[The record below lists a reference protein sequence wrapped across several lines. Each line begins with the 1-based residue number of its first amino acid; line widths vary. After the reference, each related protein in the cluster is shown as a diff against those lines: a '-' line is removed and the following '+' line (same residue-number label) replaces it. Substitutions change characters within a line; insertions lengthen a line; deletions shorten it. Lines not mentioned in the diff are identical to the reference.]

1 MTELKEAS
9 ILIVGAGTFGLSAA
23 LDLSLNGY
31 RNITVLDRGSDI
43 PSPYSAGC
51 DLNKTIRAEYED
63 DFYTSLALEAISAWK
78 TPFFAP
84 FYAERG
90 LVVVNSPTGPS
101 KSENSVNKAVLTLKG
116 RPEYPS
122 GTVKQIKSGQ
132 DVRSIVPQLTGPMGG
147 WHGYFNKY
155 GGYARAGRAMAKIY
169 ATCKERGV
177 RFVLG
182 EEDGNAVSLL
192 FHGKRCKGVKTKSGR
207 EHLAAHTIVSLGAHV
222 GRLIPSITPQIT
234 AKAWAVAHIQL
245 TPEQARSLAGIPV
258 VNCRDLGFFF
268 EPDAETGLLKLCAH
282 RAGLTNFE
290 VSDHGRASLP
300 ATSRRDESTAT
311 YVPGEQIPKEDED
324 KIAALIAATIP
335 QFSSLPLQRKF
346 ICWCGDTTDSNFII
360 DYVPDTE
367 DRSLM
372 VFSGDSGHAFKML
385 PIAGRWAREVLEQGE
400 QKMGRWKWKGSPEG
414 KVDDISWRFGDL
426 QDVKDVP
433 AWVGEGE
440 CRMEQLG
447 GHQLKSK
454 L

>member
-1 MTELKEAS
+1 MSELKDTS

-23 LDLSLNGY
+23 LDFSLNGY
-31 RNITVLDRGSDI
+31 RNITVLDKGSDI

-63 DFYTSLALEAISAWK
+63 DFYTSLALEAIAAWK
-78 TPFFAP
+78 TPFFEP
-84 FYAERG
+84 FYAERASSSSIHPLG
-90 LVVVNSPTGPS
+90 RAS
-101 KSENSVNKAVLTLKG
+101 
-116 RPEYPS
+116 RPEYPP
-122 GTVKQIKSGQ
+122 GTLKQIKSGR
-132 DVRSIVPQLTGPMGG
+132 DVRYIVPQLTGPMEG

-155 GGYARAGRAMAKIY
+155 GGYARAGRAMAKMY

-182 EEDGNAVSLL
+182 DQDGNAVSLL
-192 FHGKRCKGVKTKSGR
+192 FDGKRCKGVKTKSGR

-290 VSDHGRASLP
+290 VSDNGRASLP
-300 ATSRRDESTAT
+300 ATNSRDESTAT
-311 YVPGEQIPKEDED
+311 YVPGGQIPKDDED
-324 KIAALIAATIP
+324 RITALIAATIP
-335 QFSSLPLQRKF
+335 QFSSLPLTRKF

-400 QKMGRWKWKGSPEG
+400 QKLG
-414 KVDDISWRFGDL
+414 SWRFGDL

-433 AWVGEGE
+433 AWAGEE
-440 CRMEQLG
+440 DCRTEQLG